1 MPRSASTS
9 FRARQAA
16 AAITDT
22 PAPLFTLGRRKQR
35 RTLSLSDRF
44 RNYSSFIA
52 RLSAE
57 APKSRLVRGVE
68 MVHDPC
74 NPLPNFV
81 IPGGLVPRHRHMAVP
96 QAGHANTALQSHA
109 ITSITTTYLGCDHND
124 HKSTRIKSVQ
134 FPPVVNLPAANVPRT
149 SAIAVATL
157 PSFTLPIS
165 SFAGIPEGAPP
176 ELPMPEP
183 ASAAMFLFAV
193 FITWAARRV
202 DCPRLAW
209 RRTWPSRV
217 SPVVPTVPAARHRHR
232 SRSIAC
238 YSAYHMQTP

>member
-1 MPRSASTS
+1 
-9 FRARQAA
+9 
-16 AAITDT
+16 
-22 PAPLFTLGRRKQR
+22 
-35 RTLSLSDRF
+35 
-44 RNYSSFIA
+44 
-52 RLSAE
+52 
-57 APKSRLVRGVE
+57 

-165 SFAGIPEGAPP
+165 SFAGIPNPRVPP
-176 ELPMPEP
+176 CSSSRFSSHGRP
-183 ASAAMFLFAV
+183 AGSIA
-193 FITWAARRV
+193 
-202 DCPRLAW
+202 LAW
-209 RRTWPSRV
+209 HGAGRGRRASHLSSLRSQRRAIATAPDPS
-217 SPVVPTVPAARHRHR
+217 PA
-232 SRSIAC
+232 IALTTC
-238 YSAYHMQTP
+238 KHLERCREALT